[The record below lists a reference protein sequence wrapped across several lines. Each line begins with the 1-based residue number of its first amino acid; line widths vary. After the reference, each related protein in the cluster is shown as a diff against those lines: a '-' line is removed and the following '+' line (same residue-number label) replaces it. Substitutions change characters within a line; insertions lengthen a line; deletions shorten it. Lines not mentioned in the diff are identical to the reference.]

1 MQIKKTCL
9 QVTMALG
16 LMLGAGVAQAE
27 QQFSTFLTGYS
38 YWDNTPR
45 GSTAIARPVLHRGA
59 GGTGTYADPVTLA
72 VGHVKRGGRSIMDF
86 PAGTRFYFPR
96 LRKYAI
102 VEDLCGDGNAPQNGP
117 CHSGYKGYVWLD
129 IYVDGRRAGNAAAN
143 QCMRRLT
150 GIQRA
155 IINPKRNYPVEK
167 GAITETGCRVF
178 R

>member
-9 QVTMALG
+9 QVAVALG
-16 LMLGAGVAQAE
+16 LMMGAGAALAE
-27 QQFSTFLTGYS
+27 QQFTAFLTGYS

-45 GSTAIARPVLHRGA
+45 GSTAIARPVVHRGA

-72 VGHVKRGGRSIMDF
+72 VGHIKRGSRSIMDF

-102 VEDLCGDGNAPQNGP
+102 VEDLCGDGNTPQNGP

-129 IYVDGRRAGNAAAN
+129 IYVDGRRAGNGAAN

-150 GIQRA
+150 GIQRVL
-155 IINPKRNYPVEK
+155 INPKRGHPVET
-167 GAITETGCRVF
+167 GALTETGCRVY